1 MQLGRFEWILL
12 ILGIL
17 LVMLKDTLNERG
29 FGFRNWVLERNA
41 VARCLIYTGLIGAVL
56 VLGVYGAA
64 YDTSGFLYTQF

>member
-1 MQLGRFEWILL
+1 ML

-17 LVMLKDTLNERG
+17 LVMIKDTLNERG
-29 FGFRNWVLERNA
+29 FGFRNWILERNA
-41 VARCLIYTGLIGAVL
+41 VVRCLIYTGLIGAVL